1 MTKNEFILLA
11 FYSAAAF
18 AFFMYFCVK
27 VGCPLTAGWIVFTLG
42 ISVLIGAAMVHNE
55 ERRSR

>member
-1 MTKNEFILLA
+1 MSKNEFILLA
-11 FYSAAAF
+11 LCSAVVF
-18 AFFMYFCVK
+18 ALFTIFSVK
-27 VGCPLTAGWIVFTLG
+27 VGCPLNAEWIVFTLG